1 MAEFQDKNLQKY
13 LKTVAENAIAERLGL
28 TIEKAEEPKG
38 FEGLLKEKR
47 GVFVTLEIDGK
58 LRGCIGHIIGIM
70 PLIEGIKENAVSAA
84 FDDPRFEPLTHE
96 EFEKISIEISI
107 LSVPKELK
115 FDSPEDLKKKLR
127 IGMDGVILSKGYA
140 KATYL
145 PQVWD
150 TFKEEIRRSGTM
162 TSGEISKDAFEEA
175 LKEEFL
181 SSLCAKAGMDY
192 DEWQAKGLKVETY
205 EAEVF

>member
-1 MAEFQDKNLQKY
+1 MTFQDKNLQKY
-13 LKTVAENAIAERLGL
+13 LKTLARNAIAERLGL
-28 TIEKAEEPKG
+28 AVEKTEKPEG
-38 FEGLLKEKR
+38 FDNLLKEKR

-70 PLIEGIKENAVSAA
+70 PLIEGIKANAESAA
-84 FDDPRFEPLTHE
+84 FEDPRFELLSKE
-96 EFEKISIEISI
+96 EFEKISIEISV

-115 FDSPEDLKKKLR
+115 FDSPENLKAKLK
-127 IGMDGVILSKGYA
+127 IGIDGVILSKGYA

-150 TFKEEIRRSGTM
+150 TFKEEINKSDVMGKVID
-162 TSGEISKDAFEEA
+162 EEAFEEA

-181 SSLCAKAGMDY
+181 SSLCAKAGMNY